1 MNGHMMVAKSLLD
14 RNPSPSDAEIRQALQ
29 PILCRCGTYYRVIA
43 AVKRAAE
50 LTRAAAT
57 AKS

>member
-1 MNGHMMVAKSLLD
+1 MVAKSLLD